1 MHNIKNILKEIADI
15 LYDVPLMSK
24 SMMGSIMNPIETEEQ
39 ANRMLKFL
47 KENKNNSEIMDTD
60 YLIPNRRRIIEN

>member
-1 MHNIKNILKEIADI
+1 MKNILKEIADI

-39 ANRMLKFL
+39 ANKMLMFL
-47 KENKNNSEIMDTD
+47 KENKNNPKIMDTD
-60 YLIPNRRRIIEN
+60 YLIPNRRKIIGN